1 MKKTFTVIA
10 LLALTLGAFAQNT
23 GKDRLDE
30 LENKTV
36 EEKKSSSKKAER
48 EYRLFDFQ
56 VLARVGGGGHIMDA
70 PEFPKGYFKSTCSEF
85 FFNTVELDICP
96 TRWMS
101 IDLGIDLK
109 WQDFT
114 TLSGNVFS
122 KNAAGD
128 VVFAATPA
136 GNERQVSTLHYF
148 SLAAPLM
155 LDFNLGLVGVSLGAE
170 VVYTPASRVSI
181 QDSYTIGASDYKVT
195 THECGG
201 VPRISWNAYAS
212 LNFGFYGIYFRYYP
226 QQPLIPTAPFS
237 VATVGVVF
245 NSKGI

>member
-1 MKKTFTVIA
+1 MKKTFTIIA
-10 LLALTLGAFAQNT
+10 LLAMTFGAFAQNT
-23 GKDRLDE
+23 GKDRLEE

-36 EEKKSSSKKAER
+36 EEKKSTSKKAEK
-48 EYRLFDFQ
+48 EYSLFDFQ
-56 VLARVGGGGHIMDA
+56 AFARIGGGGHIMDA

-85 FFNTVELDICP
+85 FFNAVEIDICP

-114 TLSGNVFS
+114 TLSGNVFT

-128 VVFAATPA
+128 VVFDATPA
-136 GNERQVSTLHYF
+136 GNEKQVSTLHFF

-181 QDSYTIGASDYKVT
+181 QDSYTIGEKDYNVKT
-195 THECGG
+195 RECGG

-212 LNFGFYGIYFRYYP
+212 LNLGFYGIYFRYYP
-226 QQPLIPTAPFS
+226 KQPLIPTAPFNMFT
-237 VATVGVVF
+237 A
-245 NSKGI
+245 GICFDLTDF